1 MLIQLAAGE
10 ISRSY
15 SFHIHYFLITISFY
29 RATRK
34 MYALKN
40 INKRRCKGKVR
51 MESALIY
58 NNYENYW
65 LSVKWHNFNCISI
78 YHLIRNDRVLTALV
92 GVLFASINT
101 YQRII
106 FIIFAKMIFLVENLL
121 VSRDS
126 IPVFYLIK
134 TISSVTWFPT
144 SVWNEILV
152 FSVTLILLTT

>member
-58 NNYENYW
+58 NMRIIDCQSNGT
-65 LSVKWHNFNCISI
+65 I
-78 YHLIRNDRVLTALV
+78 LIAFQFIIWNDRVLTALV

-126 IPVFYLIK
+126 ITVFYLSK
-134 TISSVTWFPT
+134 TISCVTWFPT

>member
-1 MLIQLAAGE
+1 M
-10 ISRSY
+10 
-15 SFHIHYFLITISFY
+15 
-29 RATRK
+29 
-34 MYALKN
+34 
-40 INKRRCKGKVR
+40 
-51 MESALIY
+51 
-58 NNYENYW
+58 
-65 LSVKWHNFNCISI
+65 SVKWHNFNCISI

-126 IPVFYLIK
+126 IPVFYLSK

-152 FSVTLILLTT
+152 FSVTLILLTTKFQEHIIENEVAILRRVNHPNIILLVEEFDTKDSLYLVMEYVKVKSRRVCTSR

>member
-58 NNYENYW
+58 IKNYR
-65 LSVKWHNFNCISI
+65 LSFKWHNFNCISI

-101 YQRII
+101 YQRIL

-126 IPVFYLIK
+126 IPVFYLSK
-134 TISSVTWFPT
+134 TISSVT
-144 SVWNEILV
+144 
-152 FSVTLILLTT
+152 

>member
-58 NNYENYW
+58 MYNM
-65 LSVKWHNFNCISI
+65 
-78 YHLIRNDRVLTALV
+78 
-92 GVLFASINT
+92 
-101 YQRII
+101 RII
-106 FIIFAKMIFLVENLL
+106 DCQSNGTILIAFQFII
-121 VSRDS
+121 
-126 IPVFYLIK
+126 
-134 TISSVTWFPT
+134 
-144 SVWNEILV
+144 
-152 FSVTLILLTT
+152 

>member
-10 ISRSY
+10 LSRSY

-58 NNYENYW
+58 NM
-65 LSVKWHNFNCISI
+65 
-78 YHLIRNDRVLTALV
+78 
-92 GVLFASINT
+92 
-101 YQRII
+101 RII
-106 FIIFAKMIFLVENLL
+106 DCQSNGTILIAFQFII
-121 VSRDS
+121 
-126 IPVFYLIK
+126 
-134 TISSVTWFPT
+134 
-144 SVWNEILV
+144 
-152 FSVTLILLTT
+152 